1 MTDLDSDFYLAFENR
16 FRGDDSDVI
25 RKFAVYA
32 PLLEAIEGEIP
43 NPSIVDLGCG
53 RGEWLNHLQQR
64 GWRVFGVDQNE
75 AMIYACEAR
84 GLSVREVDLLTHLA
98 SMADSSVDLL
108 CAFHVIEHMPFKDLL
123 KLCREAQRV
132 VTASGLI
139 LFETP
144 NPENLRVGTDLFYL
158 DPTHI
163 RPLSPELMEFVMQWA
178 GAAWSQAIRIHSA
191 REFDLGD
198 ALGRQIETYFSYSP
212 DYAILATANGQVI
225 KAAHQMA
232 GDPGPS
238 TPRFYQ
244 ALDHVHE
251 SLQATDQTL
260 ANQANAMHGEIERLR
275 GLVEAQSLDIV
286 RLKHRSLGWRLA
298 NLKHRL
304 TGGLWTS
311 VAWMRGYP
319 KKTLERFLAHM
330 AGLVRRH
337 PRLKQVVVRVLRAS
351 PPLLDWVTRRM
362 TPTATLS
369 QLTSTGSQDAY
380 PVVTDLEMKLV
391 DAVTPDEHA
400 RS

>member
-1 MTDLDSDFYLAFENR
+1 MTELDSDFYLAFENR
-16 FRGDDSDVI
+16 FRGDASEVI
-25 RKFAVYA
+25 RKFEVYA
-32 PLLEAIEGEIP
+32 PLLQAIEDETS
-43 NPSIVDLGCG
+43 NPSALDLGCG
-53 RGEWLNHLQQR
+53 RGEWLTYLQDR
-64 GWRVFGVDQNE
+64 GWRVFGVDQSE
-75 AMIYACEAR
+75 AMIRACEKD
-84 GLSVREVDLLTHLA
+84 GLPVQAMDLLAHLGTL
-98 SMADSSVDLL
+98 ADSSVDLV
-108 CAFHVIEHMPFKDLL
+108 CAFHVIEHLPFEDLL
-123 KLCREAQRV
+123 MLCREAQRV

-139 LFETP
+139 VFETP
-144 NPENLRVGTDLFYL
+144 NPENIRVGTDLFYL
-158 DPTHI
+158 DPTHV

-238 TPRFYQ
+238 TPRLYQ

-311 VAWMRGYP
+311 VSWMRGYP
-319 KKTLERFLAHM
+319 KKTLERFLARM